1 MLLWSA
7 RFGKAEVFMDAL
19 NYKHFQ
25 EGKSASERSNVL
37 AAAKE
42 AGLNEEA
49 AKQFLDTTELEST
62 VWKSY
67 GYSLYLIYWYK
78 SFNTDT

>member
-1 MLLWSA
+1 
-7 RFGKAEVFMDAL
+7 MDAL

-67 GYSLYLIYWYK
+67 GYSLYLLYWYK
-78 SFNTDT
+78 STNADT